1 MPAPLRIAAKLAW
14 PAALIVIGAAGLVAG
29 LRAVRSDVTAE
40 VYRTRLGEVTGEY
53 NSLRQQYNSAVART
67 AVTELLVED
76 GKLSV
81 RVRTAAGAEKVIP
94 APFDP
99 RGEIYVDYAVVDG
112 RLWIRRVF
120 DAQTPPSQG
129 LIIDPALAQVD
140 FDAPGVR
147 IGKAVYRTLEEG
159 RWVISVTGDGSL
171 GLARASAPAPT
182 ALSPAPEVREF
193 EEIDEEAKREAQ
205 QVGLLDA
212 LKALFGG

>member
-1 MPAPLRIAAKLAW
+1 MAKPLGLIVKLAW
-14 PAALIVIGAAGLVAG
+14 PAALVVVGAGALVAG
-29 LRAVRSDVTAE
+29 LRAVRSDVAAE
-40 VYRTRLGEVTGEY
+40 VYRTRLGEVAGEY
-53 NSLRQQYNSAVART
+53 NTLREQYNSAVART

-120 DAQTPPSQG
+120 DARTAPAEG
-129 LIIDPALAQVD
+129 LVIDPALAELD
-140 FDAPGVR
+140 FAAPGVR
-147 IGKAVYRTLEEG
+147 VGKAVYRTLGEG

-171 GLARASAPAPT
+171 GLTHAGSAAPAPLT
-182 ALSPAPEVREF
+182 PAPEVREF
-193 EEIDEEAKREAQ
+193 DEIDEEAKREAD
-205 QVGLLDA
+205 QVGVLDA